1 MDTEKCAA
9 LLCALETG
17 SVSAAAGRRGYTVSG
32 MSRLLAS
39 LEENAG

>member
-17 SVSAAAGRRGYTVSG
+17 SLSAAAQRLGYTVSG
-32 MSRLLAS
+32 MSRMVLS
-39 LEENAG
+39 M